1 MTLEAETE
9 DLWLR
14 KIGERL
20 GKMPNTTIMNLR
32 CDALRAPRHWLQNSL
47 LNELGNVDDIAQAFL
62 MKDISNDASLNA
74 DSPSS
79 AENETSDSD
88 VAGVSSYILN
98 LFDIP

>member
-1 MTLEAETE
+1 M
-9 DLWLR
+9 
-14 KIGERL
+14 
-20 GKMPNTTIMNLR
+20 
-32 CDALRAPRHWLQNSL
+32 
-47 LNELGNVDDIAQAFL
+47 DDIAQAFL

-98 LFDIP
+98 LFDIS